1 MLNLMNVLAVFN
13 EKSTVQSSAI
23 YEIIYLMKRIWIFNW
38 IKNYSLSLVLE
49 IEVTFYLSTIP
60 FVSQIS
66 ILKSL

>member
-1 MLNLMNVLAVFN
+1 MNVLAVFN

-38 IKNYSLSLVLE
+38 IKNYSLFLLLE
-49 IEVTFYLSTIP
+49 IEITFYPSTIP